1 MSAAAKTAEQGK
13 ILIELRASIGTPGG
27 IKKMKRALALLAGA
41 ALLPCLAAAQPA
53 AKPDPAK
60 GQQIA
65 TQVCVACHAADGNS
79 PAAPNPKIAGQFPEY
94 LRKQLQNFKAAPG
107 KKADRDNP
115 VMAGMVANLSDE
127 DMRNLAAYYG
137 SQKLKPESA
146 KSKDLAAR
154 GQKLYRGGNLATG
167 VAACAGCHGPDGA
180 GIPGQY
186 PRISG
191 QFAAYLETQLL
202 AFKAGTRANDPNGMM
217 RAVAARMS
225 EAEIKAVAEY
235 ASGLR

>member
-1 MSAAAKTAEQGK
+1 MEG
-13 ILIELRASIGTPGG
+13 
-27 IKKMKRALALLAGA
+27 MKRALALVAAA
-41 ALLPCLAAAQPA
+41 ALPWVATAQPA

-79 PAAPNPKIAGQFPEY
+79 PAAANPKLAGQFPEY
-94 LRKQLQNFKAAPG
+94 LRKQLANFKAPAG
-107 KKADRDNP
+107 KKAERENA

-127 DMRNLAAYYG
+127 DMRNVAAYYA
-137 SQKLKPESA
+137 SQKLKPEAA
-146 KSKDLAAR
+146 KSKELAAR
-154 GQKLYRGGNLATG
+154 GQKLYRGGNPATS

-191 QFAAYLETQLL
+191 QFAAYLESQLL

-217 RAVAARMS
+217 RDVAARMS

>member
-1 MSAAAKTAEQGK
+1 
-13 ILIELRASIGTPGG
+13 
-27 IKKMKRALALLAGA
+27 MKRALALVAGA

-53 AKPDPAK
+53 AKADPAK

-65 TQVCVACHAADGNS
+65 TQVCAACHAADGNS
-79 PAAPNPKIAGQFPEY
+79 PAAPNPKLAGQFPDY
-94 LRKQLQNFKAAPG
+94 LRKQLQNFKPASG
-107 KKADRDNP
+107 KKADRENP
-115 VMAGMVANLSDE
+115 VMAGMVASLSDD
-127 DMRNLAAYYG
+127 DMRNVAAYYG

-146 KSKDLAAR
+146 KSKELAAR

-167 VAACAGCHGPDGA
+167 VAACAGCHGPEGA

-191 QFAAYLETQLL
+191 QFASYLETQLL

-217 RAVAARMS
+217 RGVAARMS
-225 EAEIKAVAEY
+225 EVEIKAVAEY